1 MNGHGAYLK
10 KDVAVIEVAKKNN
23 ALAKALSQKIP
34 DEFWDEI
41 AKAMK

>member
-1 MNGHGAYLK
+1 
-10 KDVAVIEVAKKNN
+10 VIEIAKKNN

-34 DEFWDEI
+34 DEFWDEV